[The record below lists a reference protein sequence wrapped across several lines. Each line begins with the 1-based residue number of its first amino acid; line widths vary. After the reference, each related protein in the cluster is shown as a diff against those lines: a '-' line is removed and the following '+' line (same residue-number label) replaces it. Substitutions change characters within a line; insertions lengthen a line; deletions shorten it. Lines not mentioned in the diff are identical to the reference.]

1 MNKIRTVMLVLVVSS
16 FIMAEDNG
24 AGNWLSGRSTSFGI
38 MSEKLGT
45 DFFNFSWITY
55 KKDNNEIFLSIG
67 PSIFIPT
74 NAGVGWK
81 HYFETN
87 NWELFNRIYKITPFS
102 CVSMFQRSA
111 NKMSN
116 NSGDSIREDGC
127 IGLSGGV
134 AFLLHESEKREIH
147 INLGVFSSYDF
158 RNKPMTMPVFN
169 IEFKR

>member
-1 MNKIRTVMLVLVVSS
+1 MCFYFSKI
-16 FIMAEDNG
+16 
-24 AGNWLSGRSTSFGI
+24 
-38 MSEKLGT
+38 
-45 DFFNFSWITY
+45 
-55 KKDNNEIFLSIG
+55 
-67 PSIFIPT
+67 
-74 NAGVGWK
+74 
-81 HYFETN
+81 
-87 NWELFNRIYKITPFS
+87 
-102 CVSMFQRSA
+102 C
-111 NKMSN
+111 KMSN